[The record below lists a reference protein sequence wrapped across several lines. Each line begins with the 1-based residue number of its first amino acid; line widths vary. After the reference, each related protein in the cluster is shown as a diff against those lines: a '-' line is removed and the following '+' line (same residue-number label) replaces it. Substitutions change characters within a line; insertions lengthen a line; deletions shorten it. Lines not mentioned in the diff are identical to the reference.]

1 MRNKN
6 QVTSDA
12 IDLTGGHSGQVHVDQ
27 NLLDALLAPPV
38 AFDHGRLEHR
48 ALEFRHLQAHH
59 DYKCNGTTT
68 LFAALDVATGRVIGE
83 CMDRHRHDEYLRFLG
98 TIDRTV
104 PAGLDVHVIA
114 DNYATHKHAD
124 VRAWVESHPRF
135 RMHYTPTSS
144 SWLNRV
150 EHRFGD
156 LERDAIRRGVFP
168 GLKSLVDR
176 INRHIDAHNRSP
188 RPYTWTASAETILAK
203 VKHAKEALNHSTIYE
218 TDH

>member
-1 MRNKN
+1 M
-6 QVTSDA
+6 A
-12 IDLTGGHSGQVHVDQ
+12 I
-27 NLLDALLAPPV
+27 
-38 AFDHGRLEHR
+38 
-48 ALEFRHLQAHH
+48 
-59 DYKCNGTTT
+59 
-68 LFAALDVATGRVIGE
+68 GRVIGE

-144 SWLNRV
+144 AWLNQV
-150 EHRFGD
+150 EHWFGD

-168 GLKSLVDR
+168 GLKSLVDS
-176 INRHIDAHNRSP
+176 INRHIDAHNRSTCPYSRDHP
-188 RPYTWTASAETILAK
+188 RQGQTRQGNTQP
-203 VKHAKEALNHSTIYE
+203 LNHLRDRPLGSLSRTRTYAWIVSI
-218 TDH
+218 

>member
-1 MRNKN
+1 M
-6 QVTSDA
+6 
-12 IDLTGGHSGQVHVDQ
+12 
-27 NLLDALLAPPV
+27 
-38 AFDHGRLEHR
+38 
-48 ALEFRHLQAHH
+48 
-59 DYKCNGTTT
+59 
-68 LFAALDVATGRVIGE
+68 ATGRVIGE

-144 SWLNRV
+144 AWLNQV
-150 EHRFGD
+150 EHCFGD

-168 GLKSLVDR
+168 GLKSLVDS
-176 INRHIDAHNRSP
+176 INRHIDAHNRSTC
-188 RPYTWTASAETILAK
+188 PYTWTASAETILAK
-203 VKHAKEALNHSTIYE
+203 VKHAKETLNHSTIYE

>member
-1 MRNKN
+1 M
-6 QVTSDA
+6 A
-12 IDLTGGHSGQVHVDQ
+12 I
-27 NLLDALLAPPV
+27 
-38 AFDHGRLEHR
+38 
-48 ALEFRHLQAHH
+48 
-59 DYKCNGTTT
+59 
-68 LFAALDVATGRVIGE
+68 GRVIGE

-144 SWLNRV
+144 AWLNQV
-150 EHRFGD
+150 EHWFGD

-168 GLKSLVDR
+168 GLKSLVDS
-176 INRHIDAHNRSP
+176 INRHIDAHNRSTC
-188 RPYTWTASAETILAK
+188 PYTWTASAETILAK
-203 VKHAKEALNHSTIYE
+203 VKHAKETLNHSTIYE
-218 TDH
+218 TGH